1 MTTRIGINGF
11 GRIGRMVFRA
21 IIKEFQDE
29 FEIVG
34 INDLIDPDYLAY
46 MLKHDSVHGGFD
58 GDIKVVDGCLLANGK
73 RIRLTAEKDPSQLR
87 WSDVGAEIIFECTG
101 RFLNSAEC
109 SRHIHAG
116 ARVVIISAPSNDSTP
131 MFVYG
136 VNHQSYDSQT
146 VISAA
151 SCTTNCLAPIAKVLN
166 DFCGIKR
173 GLMTTVH
180 AVTAGQKT
188 VDTASHRDWRSGRG
202 ILENIIP
209 ASTGAAKAV
218 GAIIPELN
226 GKVTGTAFRV
236 PISDVSV
243 VDFTVE
249 LENPATFEVIKS
261 AIRDASTRE
270 GIGETLGVTHDQV
283 VSTDFRGNSYSSI
296 FDEEASFAL
305 DESFIKIIAWY
316 DNEYGYTCNMLR
328 LSRFIAG
335 R

>member
-1 MTTRIGINGF
+1 MLESYS
-11 GRIGRMVFRA
+11 FR
-21 IIKEFQDE
+21 
-29 FEIVG
+29 
-34 INDLIDPDYLAY
+34 
-46 MLKHDSVHGGFD
+46 
-58 GDIKVVDGCLLANGK
+58 
-73 RIRLTAEKDPSQLR
+73 
-87 WSDVGAEIIFECTG
+87 
-101 RFLNSAEC
+101 
-109 SRHIHAG
+109 
-116 ARVVIISAPSNDSTP
+116 VIISAPSNDSTP

-136 VNHQSYDSQT
+136 VNHQSYDNQT
-146 VISAA
+146 VISEA

-166 DFCGIKR
+166 DFCGVKR

-249 LENPATFEVIKS
+249 LENPATFEAQRCICQRRHWGN
-261 AIRDASTRE
+261 I
-270 GIGETLGVTHDQV
+270 
-283 VSTDFRGNSYSSI
+283 RGNPRS
-296 FDEEASFAL
+296 
-305 DESFIKIIAWY
+305 
-316 DNEYGYTCNMLR
+316 GR
-328 LSRFIAG
+328 LYRFSG
-335 R
+335 

>member
-1 MTTRIGINGF
+1 
-11 GRIGRMVFRA
+11 
-21 IIKEFQDE
+21 
-29 FEIVG
+29 
-34 INDLIDPDYLAY
+34 
-46 MLKHDSVHGGFD
+46 
-58 GDIKVVDGCLLANGK
+58 
-73 RIRLTAEKDPSQLR
+73 
-87 WSDVGAEIIFECTG
+87 
-101 RFLNSAEC
+101 
-109 SRHIHAG
+109 
-116 ARVVIISAPSNDSTP
+116 
-131 MFVYG
+131 
-136 VNHQSYDSQT
+136 
-146 VISAA
+146 
-151 SCTTNCLAPIAKVLN
+151 
-166 DFCGIKR
+166 
-173 GLMTTVH
+173 MTTVH

-218 GAIIPELN
+218 GAIIPELS

-249 LENPATFEVIKS
+249 LENPATFEAIKN
-261 AIRDASTRE
+261 AIRGASTRE
-270 GIGETLGVTHDQV
+270 GIGETLGVTRDQV

-305 DESFIKIIAWY
+305 DESFIKVIAWY

-335 R
+335 S